1 MYSVHINYRD
11 VEYDILRGEM
21 RQIFIPTW
29 PAIYQGSTLH
39 VLGKDLERNVF
50 YYLQLFAKN
59 NPPYLM
65 QIKKKNFWI
74 FSRSLPISHRFF
86 YL

>member
-1 MYSVHINYRD
+1 MYSVYIDYRD

-50 YYLQLFAKN
+50 YYLQLFAKKN
-59 NPPYLM
+59 YLDILTKPSDKPQVFLLIM
-65 QIKKKNFWI
+65 QQKLKKN
-74 FSRSLPISHRFF
+74 
-86 YL
+86 

>member
-1 MYSVHINYRD
+1 MYRVYINYRD

-21 RQIFIPTW
+21 RQIFIPAW

-50 YYLQLFAKN
+50 Y
-59 NPPYLM
+59 
-65 QIKKKNFWI
+65 
-74 FSRSLPISHRFF
+74 
-86 YL
+86 